1 MGRDNIPTRL
11 ETNIPLFPDFRRKAR
26 GERETCR
33 KAVSWMSIYNKRS
46 LNISCLSSSCIE
58 ATYVS
63 RCNLRFSSWAGRL
76 ETPFLPTDEQT
87 SERPNEGN
95 ANLSLIEYHAPWL

>member
-46 LNISCLSSSCIE
+46 QHQLSLVQLYRGYIRISLQSEIFL
-58 ATYVS
+58 VGWKVG
-63 RCNLRFSSWAGRL
+63 N
-76 ETPFLPTDEQT
+76 PFLTDGRADE
-87 SERPNEGN
+87 
-95 ANLSLIEYHAPWL
+95 